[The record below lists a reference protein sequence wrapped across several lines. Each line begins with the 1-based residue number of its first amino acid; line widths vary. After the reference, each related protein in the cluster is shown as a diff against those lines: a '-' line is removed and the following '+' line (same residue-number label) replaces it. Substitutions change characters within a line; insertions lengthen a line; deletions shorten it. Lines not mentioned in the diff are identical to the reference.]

1 MIFASN
7 LRVMSKKKRI
17 AILFGGRSTEHQISL
32 LSAKNVIDAL
42 DKEKYEPVLIGI
54 DKSGKW
60 HLNEGAM
67 KIINGDNPKLIA
79 LNNLHNPIML
89 SQNTDEHNMVGMDTM
104 ESVGKIDVIF
114 PVLHGTYGED
124 GTIQGFAKLAN
135 LPCVGCGILGSA
147 VGMDKDVTKR
157 LLRDAGI
164 KVADFVTL
172 RKGYNDSMSYESIV
186 EKLGNELFIKPAN
199 LGSSVGVSFSN
210 DKESFTKALANAL
223 KYDPK
228 VVVEEKLTGREVE
241 CAVLGNNANPM
252 ASAIGEV
259 IPKSSFYTFE
269 NKYIDEGGAVCDIPA
284 KIDEETAKR
293 IQVLAIEVYRL
304 LECEGMTRVD
314 MFLTPKGEL
323 YLNEV
328 NNIPGFTK
336 ISMYPK
342 LWEISGIPYTELITK
357 LIEFA
362 IESNENRNA
371 LISAND

>member
-1 MIFASN
+1 
-7 LRVMSKKKRI
+7 MSKKKRV

-32 LSAKNVIDAL
+32 LSAKNVIDAIDR
-42 DKEKYEPVLIGI
+42 DKFEPVLIGI
-54 DKSGKW
+54 DKTGQW
-60 HLNEGAM
+60 HLNEGA
-67 KIINGDNPKLIA
+67 IQLINADDPKLIA
-79 LNNLHNPIML
+79 LNELANPIL
-89 SQNTDEHNMVGMDTM
+89 VSQNTDEHELVSMDNMQ
-104 ESVGKIDVIF
+104 SAGKIDVIF

-124 GTIQGFAKLAN
+124 GTVQGFAKLAN

-172 RKGYNDSMSYESIV
+172 RKGYNDHMTYEEISA
-186 EKLGNELFIKPAN
+186 KLGNDLFIKPAN
-199 LGSSVGVSFSN
+199 LGSSVGVSFVNS
-210 DKESFTKALANAL
+210 KESFDLALANAF
-223 KYDPK
+223 KFDPK
-228 VVVEEKLTGREVE
+228 VVIEEKLFGREVE
-241 CAVLGNNANPM
+241 CAVLGHNANPE

-284 KIDEETAKR
+284 KLDDDTVKR
-293 IQVLAIEVYRL
+293 IQALAIETYRL

-314 MFLTPKGEL
+314 MFLTPEGEL

-342 LWEISGIPYTELITK
+342 LWEISGLSYTDLLTK
-357 LIEFA
+357 LINLA
-362 IESNENRNA
+362 IESNDQRNA
-371 LISAND
+371 LIQAQ

>member
-1 MIFASN
+1 MT
-7 LRVMSKKKRI
+7 KKKRV

-32 LSAKNVIDAL
+32 LSAKNVIDAI
-42 DKEKYEPVLIGI
+42 DREKFEPVLIGI
-54 DKSGKW
+54 DKSGQW
-60 HLNEGAM
+60 HLNEGA
-67 KIINGDNPKLIA
+67 IQLINADDPKLIA
-79 LNNLHNPIML
+79 LNKIDNPIL
-89 SQNTDEHNMVGMDTM
+89 VSQNTDEHQMVTMDNMQN
-104 ESVGKIDVIF
+104 VGKIDVIF

-124 GTIQGFAKLAN
+124 GTVQGFAKLAN

-172 RKGYNDSMSYESIV
+172 RKGYNDHLSYEEISA
-186 EKLGNELFIKPAN
+186 KLGPDLFIKPAN
-199 LGSSVGVSFSN
+199 LGSSVGVSFVN
-210 DKESFTKALANAL
+210 NKENFDIALANAF
-223 KYDPK
+223 KFDPK
-228 VVVEEKLTGREVE
+228 VVIEEKLFGREVE
-241 CAVLGNNANPM
+241 CAVLGHNAKPE

-284 KIDEETAKR
+284 KLDDETIMR
-293 IQVLAIEVYRL
+293 IQALAIDTYRL

-314 MFLTPKGEL
+314 MFLTPQGEL

-342 LWEISGIPYTELITK
+342 LWEISGLSYTDLLTK
-357 LIEFA
+357 LINLA
-362 IESNENRNA
+362 IESNDQRND
-371 LISAND
+371 LIQAQ

>member
-1 MIFASN
+1 
-7 LRVMSKKKRI
+7 MSKKKRV

-42 DKEKYEPVLIGI
+42 DKDKYEPILIGI
-54 DKSGKW
+54 DKLGRW
-60 HLNEGAM
+60 HHNEGAI
-67 KIINGDNPKLIA
+67 KLLHADSPKLIELDN
-79 LNNLHNPIML
+79 LNNPIL
-89 SQNTDEHNMVGMDTM
+89 VSQNTNEHELVSLDSM
-104 ESVGKIDVIF
+104 ESIGKIDVIF

-135 LPCVGCGILGSA
+135 LPCVGCSILGSA

-157 LLRDAGI
+157 LMRDAGI

-172 RKGYNDSMSYESIV
+172 RKGYNDTMPYEDIV
-186 EKLGNELFIKPAN
+186 AKLGNELFIKPAN
-199 LGSSVGVSFSN
+199 LGSSVGVSFCN
-210 DKESFTKALANAL
+210 DKASFEAALANAL

-228 VVVEEKLTGREVE
+228 VIVEEKLRGREVE
-241 CAVLGNNANPM
+241 CAVLGHNANPR

-284 KIDEETAKR
+284 KLNTDEVIR
-293 IQVLAIEVYRL
+293 IQKLAIEIYRL

-314 MFLTPKGEL
+314 MFLTPEGEL

-342 LWEISGIPYTELITK
+342 LWEESGISYKDLISN
-357 LIEFA
+357 LIELA
-362 IESNENRNA
+362 VEVNDQSNA
-371 LISAND
+371 LIQADN

>member
-1 MIFASN
+1 MI
-7 LRVMSKKKRI
+7 KKKRV

-42 DKEKYEPVLIGI
+42 DRDKYEPVLIGI
-54 DKSGKW
+54 DKKGQW
-60 HLNEGAM
+60 HLNEGA
-67 KIINGDNPKLIA
+67 IQLINADNPKLIE
-79 LNNLHNPIML
+79 LDNLDKPIL
-89 SQNTDEHNMVGMDTM
+89 VSQNTNEHQLVNMENMQNID
-104 ESVGKIDVIF
+104 KIDVIF

-124 GTIQGFAKLAN
+124 GTVQGFAKLAN

-172 RKGYNDSMSYESIV
+172 RKGYNDAMPYEEIV
-186 EKLGNELFIKPAN
+186 GKLGNELFIKPAN
-199 LGSSVGVSFSN
+199 LGSSVGVAYVNNKENFEIALSN
-210 DKESFTKALANAL
+210 AFKF
-223 KYDPK
+223 DPK
-228 VVVEEKLTGREVE
+228 VIIEEKIIGREVE
-241 CAVLGNNANPM
+241 CAVLGHNANPM

-284 KIDEETAKR
+284 KLDDVTAQR
-293 IQVLAIEVYRL
+293 IQALAIDSYRL

-314 MFLTPKGEL
+314 MFLTPKGDL

-342 LWEISGIPYTELITK
+342 LWEISGLPYTSLLTK
-357 LIEFA
+357 LIELA
-362 IESNENRNA
+362 IESNEE
-371 LISAND
+371 SNDLVQA

>member
-1 MIFASN
+1 MAKKT
-7 LRVMSKKKRI
+7 RV

-42 DKEKYEPVLIGI
+42 DREKFEPILIGI
-54 DKSGKW
+54 DKNGRW
-60 HLNEGAM
+60 HLNEGA
-67 KIINGDNPKLIA
+67 IQLINADNPKLIQ
-79 LNNLHNPIML
+79 LCKLDTPIMV
-89 SQNTDEHNMVGMDTM
+89 SQNTNEHQMVNMDNM
-104 ESVGKIDVIF
+104 ENIGKIDVIF

-124 GTIQGFAKLAN
+124 GTVQGFAKLAN

-172 RKGYNDSMSYESIV
+172 RKGYNDTMSYDEVQSKIG
-186 EKLGNELFIKPAN
+186 KELFIKPAN
-199 LGSSVGVSFSN
+199 LGSSVGVSFVN
-210 DKESFTKALANAL
+210 DKESFDAALQNAF
-223 KYDPK
+223 KFDPK
-228 VVVEEKLTGREVE
+228 VVIEEKIIGREVE
-241 CAVLGNNANPM
+241 CAVLGHNANPM
-252 ASAIGEV
+252 ASAVGEV

-284 KIDEETAKR
+284 KLDEPTVSR
-293 IQVLAIEVYRL
+293 IQALAIETYRL

-314 MFLTPKGEL
+314 MFLTPQGDL

-342 LWEISGIPYTELITK
+342 LWEISGLPYKELLTK
-357 LIEFA
+357 LIELA
-362 IESNENRNA
+362 IETNDDRNA
-371 LISAND
+371 LIQAE

>member
-1 MIFASN
+1 MQN
-7 LRVMSKKKRI
+7 KKRV

-54 DKSGKW
+54 DKTGRW
-60 HLNEGAM
+60 HLNKDA
-67 KIINGDNPKLIA
+67 IQLLNPDSPKDIA
-79 LNNLHNPIML
+79 LKELNNPIL
-89 SQNTDEHNMVGMDTM
+89 VSQNTNEHAIISQNSNSDL
-104 ESVGKIDVIF
+104 GKIDVIF

-147 VGMDKDVTKR
+147 VGMDKDITKR

-172 RKGYNDSMSYESIV
+172 RKGYNDGMTYEEISA
-186 EKLGNELFIKPAN
+186 KLGGDLFIKPAN
-199 LGSSVGVSFSN
+199 LGSSVGVSFANS
-210 DKESFTKALANAL
+210 KESFDKALANAF

-228 VVVEEKLTGREVE
+228 VIVEEKLFGREVE
-241 CAVLGNNANPM
+241 CAVLGHNANPK

-284 KIDEETAKR
+284 KLNQDEISK
-293 IQVLAIEVYRL
+293 IQTLAIEIYRL
-304 LECEGMTRVD
+304 LECDGMTRVD
-314 MFLTPKGEL
+314 MFLTPEGEL

-342 LWEISGIPYTELITK
+342 LWEVSGLPYTELITT
-357 LIEFA
+357 LIELA
-362 IESNENRNA
+362 IEKNINENNLVQA
-371 LISAND
+371 DQIK